1 MFFESCKVIKGFK
14 KSIILDFQ
22 RNKIFNVPN
31 SFKYF
36 IDKTNKTSLNEL
48 YEKYGSESKAI
59 LDEYV
64 NFIEENELG
73 AFLSKEEKKSFPVL
87 DTSWFMHSHIT
98 NCCIEISKID
108 SEFLNRLENIFI
120 LCNIQ
125 SVLFKFEMFDND
137 QILSLLEFIN
147 ISVLKECEIIFFSP
161 LGLNKKVISDI
172 AFQSLK
178 INRFYIY
185 GSKKNLIVN
194 SKTYDTYYI
203 NQSYDAIRE
212 ESLSNFYPHI
222 DFKFNNY
229 TESQKHNLY
238 FNRKLYVSSEGE
250 IKNAFELDER
260 YGSIH
265 HLKEPK
271 DIYEIIN
278 NKEFKKY
285 WHVIKNETFVCKD
298 CEFRYICIDNRVPL
312 QADNNSWYYENEC
325 AYNPYIAKWIGEDG
339 YKSLLESGIT
349 INKQKLK
356 MDRRKL
362 NKVNE
367 EIWGCE

>member
-203 NQSYDAIRE
+203 NQSYDTLRE
-212 ESLSNFYPHI
+212 KSLVNFYPHI

-229 TESQKHNLY
+229 TESQKHNLH
-238 FNRKLYVSSEGE
+238 FNRKLYINSEGE
-250 IKNAFELDER
+250 IKNAFELDEK
-260 YGSIH
+260 YGNINA
-265 HLKEPK
+265 LKNPN
-271 DIYEIIN
+271 DLHEIIN
-278 NKEFKKY
+278 NETFKKY
-285 WHVIKNETFVCKD
+285 WDVTKNDTLVCKD
-298 CEFRYICIDNRVPL
+298 CEFRYICIDNRVPIKL
-312 QADNNSWYYENEC
+312 NDNTWYYKKEC
-325 AYNPYIAKWIGEDG
+325 AYNPYIAKWAEEDG

-349 INKQKLK
+349 INEQKLK
-356 MDRRKL
+356 IDRRKL

-367 EIWGCE
+367 KIWG